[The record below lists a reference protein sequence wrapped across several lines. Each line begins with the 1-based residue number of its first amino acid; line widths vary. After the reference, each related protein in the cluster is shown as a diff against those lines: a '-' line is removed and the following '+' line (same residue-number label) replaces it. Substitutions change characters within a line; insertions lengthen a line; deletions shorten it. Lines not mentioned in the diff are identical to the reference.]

1 MEEPPGG
8 LDVSVQARLVDPVRE
23 TGLSAIIV
31 THDLAVARLGL
42 SPPTRAEMAE
52 IEISS
57 RLYRDA
63 GAHCMTVVL
72 PGRSETRTPASG
84 ISRDGLRGLRA
95 DLLQTALE
103 RVGRVGDLLG
113 RVRLGLL
120 TVERAV
126 SFFGQTL
133 ADRADPALRP
143 LVKGGCAICRRWRC
157 MQIFSA
163 RGWR

>member
-63 GAHCMTVVL
+63 WAHCMTVVL
-72 PGRSETRTPASG
+72 PGRSETRTPVSDPVCF
-84 ISRDGLRGLRA
+84 ILSPDRLVTLRDHAPAPSKLPRPRRQA
-95 DLLQTALE
+95 
-103 RVGRVGDLLG
+103 RP
-113 RVRLGLL
+113 RL
-120 TVERAV
+120 
-126 SFFGQTL
+126 
-133 ADRADPALRP
+133 
-143 LVKGGCAICRRWRC
+143 
-157 MQIFSA
+157 
-163 RGWR
+163 